1 MNRYADSS
9 VRAPDVDELFAL
21 DADVRRCIRHYPP
34 RSLPLMQLIQSLIT
48 IVIFLGMLGVLVV
61 IHELGHFAVARLAN
75 IRVHEFGIG
84 FPPRAKVL
92 SSHGETLYTLN
103 WLPIGG
109 FVRLEGE
116 DGDSD
121 DPRSFGRAPLITR
134 QVVLI
139 AGVVMNLLLA
149 FVIFVA
155 ISWIPTNA
163 AMLTI
168 GSVQAPSPALE
179 AGLAPGDSIVSING
193 RMFDQFDGPEPIVE
207 ELRSHAGQ
215 VAVLGVIRAGGR
227 SEDVEVRL
235 RPTEELSST
244 RGALGV
250 GELTFQLSP
259 VSFTR
264 SPVDAVTTGA
274 DRTGDAFRLIFDG
287 LGQIA
292 NSIATR
298 PTEAPPAAGPVG
310 IAVQVGNVFWQ
321 AGPIATLYL
330 AGILSANL
338 ALVNILPFP
347 PLDGGRMVMM
357 FIKSIAG
364 KRISIQAERLT
375 YLVGFGFLFAFLIW
389 ITYFDITRLGS
400 GGQ

>member
-1 MNRYADSS
+1 MELVQS
-9 VRAPDVDELFAL
+9 V
-21 DADVRRCIRHYPP
+21 
-34 RSLPLMQLIQSLIT
+34 IT
-48 IVIFLGMLGVLVV
+48 VVIFLAMLGILVV
-61 IHELGHFAVARLAN
+61 IHELGHFFVARLAN

-121 DPRSFGRAPLITR
+121 DPRSFVRAPFLTKQI
-134 QVVLI
+134 VLV
-139 AGVVMNLLLA
+139 AGVVMNVLLA
-149 FVIFVA
+149 LTIFVA
-155 ISWIPTNA
+155 ISWLPTSA
-163 AMLTI
+163 AVLAI
-168 GSVQAPSPALE
+168 GSVQPDSPALQ
-179 AGLAPGDSIVSING
+179 AGLAPGDAIVTIDG
-193 RMFDQFDGPEPIVE
+193 RYFDQFDGPEPMVQD
-207 ELRSHAGQ
+207 LRRRAGQ
-215 VAVLGVIRAGGR
+215 EVVLGVLHADGR
-227 SEDVEVRL
+227 QEDL
-235 RPTEELSST
+235 RVTLRSPDQIDET

-250 GELTFQLSP
+250 ANLTFKLSP
-259 VSFTR
+259 ASFTR

-274 DRTGDAFRLIFDG
+274 HRTGDAFRLILDG

-292 NSIATR
+292 SSIATR

-310 IAVQVGNVFWQ
+310 IAVQVGEVFWQ

-347 PLDGGRMVMM
+347 PLDGGRMLMLV
-357 FIKSIAG
+357 IKSIAG
-364 KRISIQAERLT
+364 RRISVQAERLT

-389 ITYFDITRLGS
+389 ITYFDIARLG
-400 GGQ
+400 GAGQ